1 VDGVVGVAGVV
12 GVVGASGSAHPA
24 TSGNIADTSIT
35 TMIRADIANLF
46 WGISDL
52 HKNFCLHSELY
63 CVIRYKHHLPS
74 SLSACITPSRQVLGE
89 GWHYSKIPQ
98 EASASRGKWWE
109 SLVQAEL

>member
-1 VDGVVGVAGVV
+1 VEGAAGVEGVAG
-12 GVVGASGSAHPA
+12 ASGLAQPA
-24 TSGNIADTSIT
+24 TSGNIADTSIAM
-35 TMIRADIANLF
+35 MIRAAIANLF

-74 SLSACITPSRQVLGE
+74 LLIACITPSRQVLGG

-98 EASASRGKWWE
+98 EAGASRGKWWKG
-109 SLVQAEL
+109 LVHTEL